1 MQQTS
6 SSSIPP
12 GVPVQAADRS
22 AARRLLRARRGAL
35 GETGRARA
43 AQAIVAQL
51 EALVA
56 AARPG
61 VIGAYWAMKEEPE
74 LRGALARWHAA
85 GLAVALPRVV
95 AADAPLEFVRWS
107 PGAAMVE
114 GPFGTL
120 HPHGAQALRPDL
132 LVIPCLGFDPRCY
145 RMGYGGGYYDRTLA
159 RLGAVGTI
167 GVAYDC
173 CELSGFVPHEHDL
186 PLDRVVTESRVLRR
200 AADPD

>member
-1 MQQTS
+1 M
-6 SSSIPP
+6 
-12 GVPVQAADRS
+12 QAADRS

-159 RLGAVGTI
+159 ALRAAGPVFAI
-167 GVAYDC
+167 GV
-173 CELSGFVPHEHDL
+173 GFAFQEVAEVPADAGDQ
-186 PLDRVVTESRVLRR
+186 PLDAIATESWSERI
-200 AADPD
+200 A